1 MVASIHR
8 SWSALVLALL
18 LAWPPVAVQ
27 AQSDEEKAR
36 SRLGELQRDIQRI
49 NREISSASARRDT
62 LQAQLRES
70 EKALGTL
77 QRQIAGNREVIAARK
92 TELEE
97 LERQRAEQL
106 AAREQQE
113 ARVAAEMRAAW
124 QMGRR
129 GELKVLLSQENP
141 HAIARSLGYYRYLFE
156 ARNELLTG
164 YRETLAKLEDLEQR
178 IDAALDQLQSRQQD
192 LEEQQRQLVAASA
205 NRESAVARLN
215 ATISSSS
222 ARLRQLEEDRK
233 ELESL
238 LKAIEEAVVNLQV
251 PDNYQPFREARGNM
265 PWPLPGKPSNRF
277 GRPRNEGKMRWQ
289 GVNIPAREG
298 TPVTAIHHGRVVFA
312 DWLRGSGLLLII
324 DHGEGYMSLYA
335 HNQSLLREVGEW
347 VTAGSRIGTVGR
359 SGGQD
364 EAALYFEIR
373 HQGKPVDPAAWCRG

>member
-1 MVASIHR
+1 
-8 SWSALVLALL
+8 VLALL
-18 LAWPPVAVQ
+18 LACPPIAVQ

-36 SRLGELQRDIQRI
+36 TRLSELQRDIQRI

-77 QRQIAGNREVIAARK
+77 QRQIAANRESIAARK

-141 HAIARSLGYYRYLFE
+141 HAVARAMGYYRYLFE
-156 ARNELLTG
+156 ARNELLAR
-164 YRETLAKLEDLEQR
+164 YRNTLAKLEDLEQR
-178 IDAALDQLQSRQQD
+178 IDTALGQLQSRQQD
-192 LEEQQRQLVAASA
+192 LEEQQRQLVAASE

-215 ATISSSS
+215 ATISSGS
-222 ARLRQLEEDRK
+222 ARLRKLEEDRK

-238 LKAIEEAVVNLQV
+238 LQAIEEAVVNLQV
-251 PDNYQPFREARGNM
+251 PDNYQPFREARGKM
-265 PWPLPGKPSNRF
+265 PWPLSGKPSNRF
-277 GRPRNEGKMRWQ
+277 GRPRNEGKMSWQ

-373 HQGKPVDPAAWCRG
+373 HQGKPVDPATWCRG

>member
-1 MVASIHR
+1 
-8 SWSALVLALL
+8 VLALL
-18 LAWPPVAVQ
+18 LACPPIAAQ

-36 SRLGELQRDIQRI
+36 SRLSELQRDIQRI

-70 EKALGTL
+70 EKALGAL
-77 QRQIAGNREVIAARK
+77 QRQIAGNRESIAARK
-92 TELEE
+92 TELED

-141 HAIARSLGYYRYLFE
+141 HAIARAMGYYRYLFE
-156 ARNELLTG
+156 ARNELLTR
-164 YRETLAKLEDLEQR
+164 YRNTLAKLEDLEQR

-222 ARLRQLEEDRK
+222 DRLRQLEEDRK

-251 PDNYQPFREARGNM
+251 PDNYQPFREARGKM

-277 GRPRNEGKMRWQ
+277 GRPRNEGKMHWQ

>member
-1 MVASIHR
+1 
-8 SWSALVLALL
+8 VLALL
-18 LAWPPVAVQ
+18 LACPPIAAQ

-36 SRLGELQRDIQRI
+36 SRLSELQRDIQRI

-70 EKALGTL
+70 EKALGAL
-77 QRQIAGNREVIAARK
+77 QRQIAGNRESIAARK
-92 TELEE
+92 TELED

-141 HAIARSLGYYRYLFE
+141 HAIARAMGYYRYLFE
-156 ARNELLTG
+156 ARNELLTR
-164 YRETLAKLEDLEQR
+164 YRNTLAKLEDLEQR
-178 IDAALDQLQSRQQD
+178 IDAALGQLQSRQQD

-222 ARLRQLEEDRK
+222 DRLRQLEEDRK

-251 PDNYQPFREARGNM
+251 PDNYQPFREARGKM

-277 GRPRNEGKMRWQ
+277 GRPRNEGKMHWQ

>member
-1 MVASIHR
+1 M
-8 SWSALVLALL
+8 VLALL
-18 LAWPPVAVQ
+18 LACLPLAVL

-36 SRLGELQRDIQRI
+36 SQLRELQRDIQRI
-49 NREISSASARRDT
+49 NREISSASARRDQ
-62 LQAQLRES
+62 LQAQLRDA

-77 QRQIAGNREVIAARK
+77 QRQIAGNRESIAERK
-92 TELEE
+92 AELAD

-106 AAREQQE
+106 AARDKQE
-113 ARVAAEMRAAW
+113 SRVAAEMRAAW

-141 HAIARSLGYYRYLFE
+141 HAVARAMGYYRYLFE

-164 YRETLAKLEDLEQR
+164 YRDTLAKLKELEQQ
-178 IDAALDQLQSRQQD
+178 IDVALGQLQSRQQA
-192 LEEQQRQLVAASA
+192 LEEQQQQLVAASK

-215 ATISSSS
+215 ATISGNS
-222 ARLRQLEEDRK
+222 ARLRELEEDRK

-251 PDNYQPFREARGNM
+251 PDNYQPFREARGKM

-277 GRPRNEGKMRWQ
+277 GRPRNEGKMHWQ
-289 GVNIPAREG
+289 GVHIPAREG

-373 HQGKPVDPAAWCRG
+373 HQGKPVDPATWCRG

>member
-1 MVASIHR
+1 M
-8 SWSALVLALL
+8 LALL
-18 LAWPPVAVQ
+18 LACPPIAAQ

-36 SRLGELQRDIQRI
+36 SRLSELQRDIQRI

-70 EKALGTL
+70 EKALGAL
-77 QRQIAGNREVIAARK
+77 QRQIAGNRESIAARK
-92 TELEE
+92 TELED

-113 ARVAAEMRAAW
+113 ARVATEMRAAW

-141 HAIARSLGYYRYLFE
+141 HAIARAMGYYRYLFE
-156 ARNELLTG
+156 ARNELLTR
-164 YRETLAKLEDLEQR
+164 YRNTLAKLADLEQR

-222 ARLRQLEEDRK
+222 DRLRQLEEDRK

-251 PDNYQPFREARGNM
+251 PDNYQPFREARGKM

-277 GRPRNEGKMRWQ
+277 GRPRNEGKMHWQ